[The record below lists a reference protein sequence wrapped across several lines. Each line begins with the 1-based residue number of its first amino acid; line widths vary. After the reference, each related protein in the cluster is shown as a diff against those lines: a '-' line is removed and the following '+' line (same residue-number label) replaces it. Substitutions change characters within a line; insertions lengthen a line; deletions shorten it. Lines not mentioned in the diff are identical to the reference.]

1 MERQGTRVLLTSS
14 GDDISRSIAF
24 HLAKRGCR
32 LALVGDETCLR
43 SIADQIMG
51 SLKGVAPVEVIGLD
65 IEQEREAVFRDAV
78 HKACDALG
86 YFDAFV
92 NCFVYEGNMQEHLEL
107 TEHELK
113 KIVKIN
119 FMAAL
124 FLLKAVSLRM
134 RDFKKG
140 GSIIFL
146 TTLLGAERGL
156 YPGAAAYASTLAGVQ
171 QLVRASAMELGKYQI
186 RINAIARGLHM
197 LDKFLLHVGRERT
210 EILVKEA
217 APLGRWLDVEKDLAS
232 TIIYLISDGSSFMT
246 GTTIFVDGAQSLSRP
261 RMRSFM

>member
-1 MERQGTRVLLTSS
+1 MESLGKRVLLTLCR
-14 GDDISRSIAF
+14 DEISQSIAF

-32 LALVGDETCLR
+32 LALLGDEACLR
-43 SIADQIMG
+43 SIADRILG
-51 SLKGVAPVEVIGLD
+51 SLKGVEPVEVIGLD
-65 IEQEREAVFRDAV
+65 MEQDSEAVFCEAV
-78 HKACDALG
+78 DKGCDALG
-86 YFDAFV
+86 HLDAFV
-92 NCFVYEGNMQEHLEL
+92 NCFAYEGNMQEHLEL
-107 TEHELK
+107 KEHEFK

-119 FMAAL
+119 FMAAS

-146 TTLLGAERGL
+146 TTIIGAGRGL

-186 RINAIARGLHM
+186 RVNAIARGLHV
-197 LDKFLLHVGRERT
+197 LDQFPLHVGRERT
-210 EILVKEA
+210 EKLVTEA
-217 APLGRWLDVEKDLAS
+217 VPLGRWLDVKKDLAS
-232 TIIYLISDGSSFMT
+232 TIVYLISDGSSFMT